1 MEVQRGDSMSVHHV
15 KLLELVKIDQNIE
28 TSYLHIKLAFD
39 QNLEFLLK
47 IDNDTAKNLI
57 EKCDFQGKHKYRLS
71 LNTFADSG
79 NVYKSSLSKTYRE
92 MSEQITFKCSIEY
105 SRQLEAI
112 KNSPSTNTLI
122 ELPFITQLNDN
133 SINNIQQKNQTNTEI
148 AKRFKIPLKQI
159 SVAAISIFLVVL
171 FIYTSQSYS
180 NKTPML
186 ETTIANAEVKTS
198 EIDFKTDETHL
209 ASISKDQ
216 SNIESTQ
223 SSIPFVN
230 VQDPITYSIPEG
242 FVALTFDDGPSLYT
256 KEIVN
261 LLKKHEVGGTFFF
274 NGVNVKSYPDS
285 VQYVH
290 TNGYKIGNHS
300 LHHVNMSGLTYNE
313 QMEEI
318 YQSTKLIENITNE
331 KITLFRPPY
340 GDMNKFT
347 EETIQSQQYKIVLWN
362 NDPKDWKNRN
372 AETIVNNVQNSKVS
386 GAIILLHETQATI
399 DALPKIIEYLHEQG
413 LQIVNLQ

>member
-15 KLLELVKIDQNIE
+15 KLLELVKIDQNNE

-47 IDNDTAKNLI
+47 IDNDTARNLI
-57 EKCDFQGKHKYRLS
+57 EKCDFQGEHKYRLS
-71 LNTFADSG
+71 LNTFVDSR
-79 NVYKSSLSKTYRE
+79 NVYKSSLSKTYLDI
-92 MSEQITFKCSIEY
+92 SEKITFKCSIEY
-105 SRQLEAI
+105 SHQLESI
-112 KNSPSTNTLI
+112 KNSPSTNALI
-122 ELPFITQLNDN
+122 ALPFIQLNDN
-133 SINNIQQKNQTNTEI
+133 AINNIQQKKQTSTDI
-148 AKRFKIPLKQI
+148 AKRYRIPLKQI

-171 FIYTSQSYS
+171 FIYTTQSYS

-186 ETTIANAEVKTS
+186 ETTIANAEVKTPVT
-198 EIDFKTDETHL
+198 DFKTDDTQL

-223 SSIPFVN
+223 SNIPFIN
-230 VQDPITYSIPEG
+230 VQDPVTYSIPEG

-300 LHHVNMSGLTYNE
+300 LHHVNMSGLTFNE

-318 YQSTKLIENITNE
+318 YQSTKLIEDITNE
-331 KITLFRPPY
+331 KMTLFRPPY
-340 GDMNKFT
+340 GEMNKFA
-347 EETIQSQQYKIVLWN
+347 EETIHSQHYKIVLWN
-362 NDPKDWKNRN
+362 NDPKDWQNRN
-372 AETIVNNVQNSKVS
+372 AETIVDNVQNSKVS

-399 DALPKIIEYLHEQG
+399 DALPKIIEYLHDQG